1 VAMVLWVNF
10 SDAPATVILIAIIHC
25 QTRKNSVIFDYNCTG
40 THLAKQVAL
49 HYMHQIVR
57 IEMTSIYQIQP
68 VRQSQTPGTFS
79 PVSLASSSTFLCRF
93 YTPGNGLYTT
103 GFRTRSRNNFPSTLL
118 ITVIPS
124 AQNLRHI

>member
-1 VAMVLWVNF
+1 MVLWVNF

-68 VRQSQTPGTFS
+68 VRQSQTPGTFP
-79 PVSLASSSTFLCRF
+79 PVSLASLL
-93 YTPGNGLYTT
+93 P
-103 GFRTRSRNNFPSTLL
+103 RSFADFTHQEMDFTLPVFEQEVE
-118 ITVIPS
+118 IISQV
-124 AQNLRHI
+124 HY